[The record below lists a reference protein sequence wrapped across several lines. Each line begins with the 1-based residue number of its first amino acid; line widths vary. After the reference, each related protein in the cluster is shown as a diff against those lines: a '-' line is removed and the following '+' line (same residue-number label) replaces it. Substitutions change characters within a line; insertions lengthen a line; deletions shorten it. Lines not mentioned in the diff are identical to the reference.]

1 MLYISSFLLQGDIL
15 QQISLTTGQI
25 VIDVLFAIFCFSV
38 RVALDE
44 GSDDVGHPSEKDLN
58 DSFPE
63 DEDEEEYESTDEDS
77 DWQPGKD
84 EEEKEDVEELLKEA
98 KRFMKRKK

>member
-1 MLYISSFLLQGDIL
+1 MEYRHTALP
-15 QQISLTTGQI
+15 
-25 VIDVLFAIFCFSV
+25 V
-38 RVALDE
+38 RVAPDE
-44 GSDDVGHPSEKDLN
+44 DSDDVGHPGENDLN

-63 DEDEEEYESTDEDS
+63 DEDEEEYEPTDEDS

-98 KRFMKRKK
+98 KRFMRRKK

>member
-1 MLYISSFLLQGDIL
+1 MYQFLLQGDIL
-15 QQISLTTGQI
+15 QQISLTPGWI
-25 VIDVLFAIFCFSV
+25 AIDVLFAIFCFSV

-44 GSDDVGHPSEKDLN
+44 DSDDVGHPSENDLN

-63 DEDEEEYESTDEDS
+63 DEDEEDYEPTDEDS